1 MNPSKDYKMNKTII
15 STDQA
20 PAAIGPYSQGV
31 KVGKTIYLS
40 GQIPLLP
47 KTGEMVEG
55 GIEEQTR
62 HVMDNIQ
69 AILKSLQLSMENVV
83 KTTIFLVDLNQ
94 FGTVNEI
101 YGSYF
106 KTDPPARSTIQV
118 AALPKGALV
127 EIESIVEV

>member
-1 MNPSKDYKMNKTII
+1 MNKTII